1 MTETTRPRFDRSRL
15 RLGIVVA
22 LVCGA
27 LAFLAIKGLGDATT
41 YFRNA
46 DEAMDQPEG
55 RRFRLQGTV
64 VAGSVQDADE
74 DVDFAV
80 EYGCEQVKVHH
91 SGAEPEL
98 FKEGIPVVLEGEW
111 GPGKDVYEADRII
124 VRHTEEYTQEERDR
138 LERADEECAAGAAGQ
153 GGSR

>member
-1 MTETTRPRFDRSRL
+1 VTDVAPRRFDRSRL
-15 RLGIVVA
+15 RLGIVIA

-27 LAFLAIKGLGDATT
+27 LAFLAVKGLGDATT

-64 VAGSVQDADE
+64 VADSVVDRAAD
-74 DVDFAV
+74 VSFAV
-80 EYGCEQVKVHH
+80 EYGCVRVDVHH
-91 SGAEPEL
+91 TGAEPEL
-98 FKEGIPVVLEGEW
+98 FQEGIPVVLEGAW
-111 GPGKDVYEADRII
+111 GPGKRVYESDRII

-138 LERADEECAAGAAGQ
+138 LRAAEEECD
-153 GGSR
+153 R

>member
-1 MTETTRPRFDRSRL
+1 MTETARPRFDRSRL
-15 RLGIVVA
+15 RLGIVIA

-27 LAFLAIKGLGDATT
+27 LAFLAVKGLGDATT

-64 VAGSVQDADE
+64 VPGSVEDSAD

-80 EYGCEQVKVHH
+80 EYGCVRVDVHH
-91 SGAEPEL
+91 DGAEPEL

-111 GPGKDVYEADRII
+111 GEGKQVYEADRII

-138 LERADEECAAGAAGQ
+138 LEQAEQACPT
-153 GGSR
+153 S

>member
-1 MTETTRPRFDRSRL
+1 MTDTTTPRFDRSRF
-15 RLGIVVA
+15 RLGIVIAV
-22 LVCGA
+22 VCGA

-46 DEAMDQPEG
+46 DEAIDQPEG

-64 VAGSVQDADE
+64 VVGSVRDTADA
-74 DVDFAV
+74 VDFEV
-80 EYGCEQVKVHH
+80 EYDCERVRVHH

-98 FKEGIPVVLEGEW
+98 FKPGIPVVLEGEW
-111 GPGKDVYEADRII
+111 GEGKEVYEADRII

-138 LERADEECAAGAAGQ
+138 LERADQECQ
-153 GGSR
+153 R

>member
-1 MTETTRPRFDRSRL
+1 MTDTTTPRFDRSRL
-15 RLGIVVA
+15 RLGIVIAV
-22 LVCGA
+22 VCGA

-46 DEAMDQPEG
+46 DEAIDQPEG

-64 VAGSVQDADE
+64 VVGSVRDTADA
-74 DVDFAV
+74 VDFEV
-80 EYGCEQVKVHH
+80 EYGCERVRVHH

-98 FKEGIPVVLEGEW
+98 FKPGIPVVLEGEW
-111 GPGKDVYEADRII
+111 GEGKEVYEADRII

-138 LERADEECAAGAAGQ
+138 LERAEQECQ
-153 GGSR
+153 R